1 MTHPTPPGRRAGSPQ
16 ARPAP
21 LGGSIAVPGD
31 RGANDPR
38 VPGEL
43 ASRWAVG
50 LLRMPQGAVTYTVSL
65 RDIEA
70 DTAWARSVFER
81 MGLRTG
87 EPAHLIGAGCDNEIL
102 WPYESA
108 LMAMG
113 IPFGVA
119 EPVAIDAPRS
129 DMFLRRLRMQAVIG
143 LTGELLD
150 ALTALGRDV
159 NTLLGHS
166 IVVAMPEA
174 AATLRRSGLAPWTL
188 LPLGPLWA
196 FEAPQG
202 GGADYDRSEWR
213 VESIEGELVV
223 SSVAPRATPLRR
235 LATGVRGDIAP
246 DGRAV
251 LAA

>member
-1 MTHPTPPGRRAGSPQ
+1 MTQLT
-16 ARPAP
+16 
-21 LGGSIAVPGD
+21 
-31 RGANDPR
+31 DPR

-50 LLRMPQGAVTYTVSL
+50 LLRMPGGVHTYTVSL

-70 DTAWARSVFER
+70 DTAWALGVYRQ
-81 MGLRTG
+81 MGLRSG

-102 WPYESA
+102 WPYEAA

-129 DMFLRRLRMQAVIG
+129 DMFLRRFRMQAVIG
-143 LTGELLD
+143 LTGELVD
-150 ALTALGRDV
+150 ALLALGRDPKA
-159 NTLLGHS
+159 LLGQA
-166 IVVAMPEA
+166 IVVATPDA
-174 AATLRRSGLAPWTL
+174 AATLRRAGLAPWTL

-196 FEAPQG
+196 FEPPHG
-202 GGADYDRSEWR
+202 GGADYDRNEWR
-213 VESIEGELVV
+213 VESIAGELVV
-223 SSVAPRATPLRR
+223 SSAGPRATPLQR
-235 LATGVRGDIAP
+235 LATGQQGEVSR
-246 DGRAV
+246 DGRVV